1 MKRLFIYFSI
11 ALLAFMIGL
20 AVQSVWSKKDYILDR
35 CGEFILRGQD

>member
-1 MKRLFIYFSI
+1 MRGFIARFVI
-11 ALLAFMIGL
+11 ALLAFMIGF